1 MATHGRNSSF
11 WSHMVGTRAFG
22 QHRDEG
28 KPNVEPRGV
37 KSPVCPS
44 ESEKS
49 QFGHVGWTSPNFAP
63 RGTQKDK
70 FGRVCGKKFVPQTDK
85 TNLVLR
91 DGKTPFS
98 SSAAIANCGPLVG
111 QNQICS
117 SQIPLPNLTLPCWKT
132 PIPLWGR
139 KNPIW
144 CFDVEKVQFEA
155 RSLQRTMS
163 PNVLGHTTIFLLQI
177 ENPNVA
183 LWKSKSNFG
192 PVG

>member
-1 MATHGRNSSF
+1 MAI
-11 WSHMVGTRAFG
+11 
-22 QHRDEG
+22 
-28 KPNVEPRGV
+28 
-37 KSPVCPS
+37 
-44 ESEKS
+44 
-49 QFGHVGWTSPNFAP
+49 GHAGWTSPNFAP

-132 PIPLWGR
+132 PIALWGR
-139 KNPIW
+139 KNLIW
-144 CFDVEKVQFEA
+144 CFDVEKVQFDA
-155 RSLQRTMS
+155 RRLQSTMS
-163 PNVLGHTTIFLLQI
+163 PNVLGQTTFLLTQSEKSQCSSVEEQI
-177 ENPNVA
+177 KFWPRGIDTTQSVPNGWRNEQYGATRWENNKLLKRA
-183 LWKSKSNFG
+183 A
-192 PVG
+192 